1 MGVGGLHVKA
11 KTKFGNGYYCIT
23 VVARADGVG
32 GGKGGGGEGS
42 TGCSDHVMTF

>member
-32 GGKGGGGEGS
+32 GGKRGGES